1 MNGQQLSVPGII
13 VEQEGSR
20 QDTTFNRKTK
30 AGYMVTTDGLLH
42 AKCWG
47 LRVNV
52 FPLPK
57 ELIV

>member
-1 MNGQQLSVPGII
+1 MNRQQLWVPGIV

-42 AKCWG
+42 DTSPMGCYMLNAG
-47 LRVNV
+47 D
-52 FPLPK
+52 
-57 ELIV
+57 